1 MTFDF
6 PAKIDGRFII
16 EVEHAK
22 RTAHE
27 IIVEP

>member
-6 PAKIDGRFII
+6 PAKIDGRFI
-16 EVEHAK
+16 ELEHAK